1 MTEFSERLKTARKR
15 LNWTQEKLA
24 AMTALPASS
33 IAQYETDARKP
44 SFDVLCRIIDALE
57 VSADYLLGRRD
68 ESLPI
73 VTGELV
79 TNYGRM
85 SGDDRV
91 LFNSLSEL
99 LAERNKEEEKND
111 LSSF

>member
-15 LNWTQEKLA
+15 LNWTQEKLG
-24 AMTALPASS
+24 AMARLPTSS
-33 IAQYETDARKP
+33 IAQFETNARKP

-57 VSADYLLGRRD
+57 VSSDYLLGRKD
-68 ESLPI
+68 DSLPI
-73 VTGELV
+73 VSGELV

-91 LFNSLSEL
+91 LFNNLSKL
-99 LAERNKEEEKND
+99 LAERNKEE
-111 LSSF
+111 